1 MERDIIVSELRKI
14 INSRGGML
22 PISDLQKYDADF
34 VNKYEDDGSLAY
46 EKVKVDVLEQ
56 IAQFLFNG
64 KTAAQ
69 LKLVPDHILNK
80 VMDELR
86 KKEQVAIN
94 NKIKQLR
101 MKEDI
106 YDKFETDRKKKKKLE
121 SIKALNTVELDNEYD
136 LLYPDRADELKGI
149 KFEQGKEP
157 KPRPRK
163 LLGIDDKDGNKLKA
177 IPYSGKGLSGGKRRN
192 RISNEERARRS
203 RRMKEL
209 HAKGKL

>member
-22 PISDLQKYDADF
+22 PISDLEKYDADF

-46 EKVKVDVLEQ
+46 EKVKVGVLKQ
-56 IAQFLFNG
+56 IAQELFEA
-64 KTAAQ
+64 KTPAEM
-69 LKLVPDHILNK
+69 KLVPDHILNK
-80 VMDELR
+80 VMEELR

-101 MKEDI
+101 MKENI

-121 SIKALNTVELDNEYD
+121 SIKALNTVGLDEEYD
-136 LLYPDRADELKGI
+136 LLYPDKVNDIKGI
-149 KFEQGKEP
+149 TFEKDKEP
-157 KPRPRK
+157 EPRPRK
-163 LLGIDDKDGNKLKA
+163 LIDMRDNKLKP
-177 IPYSGKGLSGGKRRN
+177 ITYSGKGLSGGKRRN